1 MSGSGDRARISSC
14 ARRAMDALPTM
25 PGKARD
31 VPESIAAC
39 CTWWGVRHANSAA
52 VSPEEDEDFQ
62 GVELGGSI
70 AQVAR
75 LGERR
80 AGERAFQDTFR
91 PHVRQPAHENRG
103 TPAAHGEEPRAG
115 E

>member
-1 MSGSGDRARISSC
+1 
-14 ARRAMDALPTM
+14 M
-25 PGKARD
+25 PGKARG

-39 CTWWGVRHANSAA
+39 CNWWGVRRANSAA

-80 AGERAFQDTFR
+80 AGERAFQDAFR
-91 PHVRQPAHENRG
+91 TRVRQPVRKNRG
-103 TPAAHGEEPRAG
+103 LPAPHGEAIRPRALL
-115 E
+115 EELEVA